1 VGVETFSTASG
12 ATSDR
17 SRKLQLLV
25 FVGLLG
31 GLAAGAALALLR
43 AARDLRRQGE

>member
-1 VGVETFSTASG
+1 VSVESFSRATG
-12 ATSDR
+12 ATNDR
-17 SRKLQLLV
+17 KSMMQILV

-43 AARDLRRQGE
+43 AARDIRRGR

>member
-1 VGVETFSTASG
+1 M
-12 ATSDR
+12 
-17 SRKLQLLV
+17 QILV

-43 AARDLRRQGE
+43 AARDIRRGV